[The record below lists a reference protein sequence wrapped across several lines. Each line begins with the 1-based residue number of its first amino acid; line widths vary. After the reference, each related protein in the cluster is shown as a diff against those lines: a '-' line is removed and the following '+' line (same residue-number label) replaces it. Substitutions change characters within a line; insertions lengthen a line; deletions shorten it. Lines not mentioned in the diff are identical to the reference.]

1 MCCADRAFAC
11 LATFKGGSY
20 AILRGRKIVDSIR
33 CMSWIHLYAAF
44 NLWQRMCLV
53 QEMELIAVAA
63 PAAPQRSEGGWAKRT
78 LCTERQVQ
86 KLILAFRNQFVS
98 CSLTNC
104 RSRDV

>member
-11 LATFKGGSY
+11 LAIFKVGRQV
-20 AILRGRKIVDSIR
+20 ILRGRKIVDSIR

-44 NLWQRMCLV
+44 NLWQRTYLV
-53 QEMELIAVAA
+53 REMELTVAA
-63 PAAPQRSEGGWAKRT
+63 PAAPQRREAGWAKRT

-86 KLILAFRNQFVS
+86 KIVLAFRNQFVS